1 MKGLQMNP
9 LILICSEDAEFYL
22 LFSHVLEV
30 DGFATELA
38 GGVEDA
44 IRHATEREPQAVVL
58 DCQPASAAGPRL
70 CARLKGDLDTEALPV
85 IALIASGAEHQQ
97 LDLLKAGI
105 DESFLRPFAPA
116 KLLAYLNGKL
126 RTPLLPNGGGEG
138 GSLMCG
144 ELKMQ
149 LGSRRVHCN
158 GQQLHLG
165 PLEFNLLRHL
175 IENPGKVCSRD
186 ELVGAAWPANIHV
199 GARTVD
205 VHVSR
210 LRKALSPHNV
220 IRTIRSAGYALEEQ
234 EI

>member
-1 MKGLQMNP
+1 MTTLV
-9 LILICSEDAEFYL
+9 LICSQDAEFYL
-22 LFSHVLEV
+22 FFSHVLEV

-38 GGVEDA
+38 STEDA
-44 IRHATEREPQAVVL
+44 VRQAAEREPQAVVL
-58 DCQPASAAGPRL
+58 DCQPGSATGPGI
-70 CARLKGDLDTEALPV
+70 CARLKGGLQTDALPV

-97 LDLLKAGI
+97 LDLLQAGI
-105 DESFLRPFAPA
+105 DQTFLRPFAPA
-116 KLLAYLNGKL
+116 KLLAYLGGKL
-126 RTPLLPNGGGEG
+126 RTPLLPNGGHG
-138 GSLMCG
+138 GSLTSG

-158 GQQLHLG
+158 GKQLHLG

-205 VHVSR
+205 VHISR
-210 LRKALSPHNV
+210 LRKALSPHNL
-220 IRTIRSAGYALEEQ
+220 IRTVRSAGYALEEQ

>member
-1 MKGLQMNP
+1 MKP
-9 LILICSEDAEFYL
+9 LILICSQDAEFYL
-22 LFSHVLEV
+22 FFSHVLEV
-30 DGFATELA
+30 DGFETVLA

-44 IRHATEREPQAVVL
+44 IRHATECGPQAVVL
-58 DCQPASAAGPRL
+58 DCQPVTATGPGI
-70 CARLKGDLDTEALPV
+70 CARLKGELQINALPV

-116 KLLAYLNGKL
+116 KLLAYLDGKL
-126 RTPLLPNGGGEG
+126 RTRLLPNGGNDGA
-138 GSLMCG
+138 LTCG
-144 ELKMQ
+144 Q
-149 LGSRRVHCN
+149 LNMEPRSRRVHCG
-158 GQQLHLG
+158 GQQLRLG
-165 PLEFNLLRHL
+165 PLEFNMLRHL
-175 IENPGKVCSRD
+175 MENPGKVCSRD
-186 ELVGAAWPANIHV
+186 ELVSAAWPANIYV
-199 GARTVD
+199 GPRTVD

>member
-1 MKGLQMNP
+1 MTP
-9 LILICSEDAEFYL
+9 LVLICSEDAEFFL
-22 LFSHVLEV
+22 IFSHVLEV

-44 IRHATEREPQAVVL
+44 IRKAAEHEPQAVVL
-58 DCQPASAAGPRL
+58 DCQVAGAAGPRI
-70 CARLKGDLDTEALPV
+70 CARLKGDLQTEALPV

-116 KLLAYLNGKL
+116 KLLAYLGGKL
-126 RTPLLPNGGGEG
+126 RAPLLPNGGQW
-138 GSLMCG
+138 GSLNCG
-144 ELKMQ
+144 QLKMEF
-149 LGSRRVHCN
+149 GSHRVHCN

-165 PLEFNLLRHL
+165 PLEYNMLRHL
-175 IENPGKVCSRD
+175 MENPGKVCSRD

>member
-1 MKGLQMNP
+1 MKP
-9 LILICSEDAEFYL
+9 LVLICSQDAEFYL
-22 LFSHVLEV
+22 FFSHVLEA

-44 IRHATEREPQAVVL
+44 IRQATEREPQAVVL
-58 DCQPASAAGPRL
+58 DCQPATATGPGI
-70 CARLKGDLDTEALPV
+70 CARLKGELQTDALPV

-116 KLLAYLNGKL
+116 KLLAYLGAKL
-126 RTPLLPNGGGEG
+126 RTKPLNSHSGGDG
-138 GSLMCG
+138 GSLTCG
-144 ELKMQ
+144 ELNMQ
-149 LGSRRVHCN
+149 LGSHRVHCN

-165 PLEFNLLRHL
+165 PLEFNLLRYL

-205 VHVSR
+205 VHISR

>member
-1 MKGLQMNP
+1 MKP
-9 LILICSEDAEFYL
+9 LILICSQDAEFYL
-22 LFSHVLEV
+22 FFSHVLGA

-38 GGVEDA
+38 GGVEEA
-44 IRHATEREPQAVVL
+44 IRQVTEREPQAVLL
-58 DCQPASAAGPRL
+58 DCQPASPVGPGI
-70 CARLKGDLDTEALPV
+70 CARLKGELQTDALPV

-116 KLLAYLNGKL
+116 KLLGYLGRKL
-126 RTPLLPNGGGEG
+126 RTPLLSNGANG
-138 GSLMCG
+138 GSLTCG
-144 ELKMQ
+144 ELNMQ

-175 IENPGKVCSRD
+175 MENPGKVCSRD

-205 VHVSR
+205 VHISR
-210 LRKALSPHNV
+210 VRKALSPHNV

>member
-1 MKGLQMNP
+1 MKP
-9 LILICSEDAEFYL
+9 LVLICSQDAEFYL
-22 LFSHVLEV
+22 FFSHVLEA

-38 GGVEDA
+38 GGMDDA
-44 IRHATEREPQAVVL
+44 IRQATERNPQAVLL
-58 DCQPASAAGPRL
+58 DCQPANAAGPGI
-70 CARLKGDLDTEALPV
+70 CARLKGELQTDALPV

-116 KLLAYLNGKL
+116 KLLGYLGGKL
-126 RTPLLPNGGGEG
+126 RTPLLSNGGNA
-138 GSLMCG
+138 GSLTCG
-144 ELKMQ
+144 QLKMEF
-149 LGSRRVHCN
+149 GSHRVHCN

-165 PLEFNLLRHL
+165 PLEYNMLRHL
-175 IENPGKVCSRD
+175 MENPGKVCSRH
-186 ELVGAAWPANIHV
+186 ELVSAAWPANIHV